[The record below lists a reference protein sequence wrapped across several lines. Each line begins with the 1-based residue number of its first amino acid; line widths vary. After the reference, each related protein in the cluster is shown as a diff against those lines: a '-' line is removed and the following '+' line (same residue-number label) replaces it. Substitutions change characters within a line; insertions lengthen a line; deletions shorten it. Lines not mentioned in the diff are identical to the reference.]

1 MWAALSER
9 WAVAGMQSA
18 ERCGQE
24 YTRLDNGVPLSGGV
38 KQFPRVFET
47 APGVMKEQGKP

>member
-1 MWAALSER
+1 MWTALSQR
-9 WAVAGMQSA
+9 CVVAGMQSVV
-18 ERCGQE
+18 RCGQE